1 MNEQELASHP
11 SMPLVGYGMDTMRPG
26 QSHDPDTYYQILLVT
41 PPKEKTPAKYIDTT
55 IVAKTKEEF
64 EKYLLDQAS
73 KEKLQPYYE
82 DRNISGD
89 SIGSYLPSP
98 GVVLSDG
105 FVDELFSNSVSR
117 NQIISEANNFYDS
130 IRNLLQS
137 RKISQLIST
146 TWHFYLEAKKTQTDW
161 DNFVK
166 GEWDKIDVKMLDAL
180 IAREIF
186 FVNQSNSSSELDPN
200 NLDIYYPLRSSSEAC
215 QNPRFMI
222 LPNSNAWQG
231 IALSLLMAGQAYRQ
245 IGEGENVSY
254 HQISQPIL
262 STGEIVNRYGMEVE
276 WHGYEGKIKELSMNP
291 GGSSTAFQV
300 VVPYPP
306 IPSEIN
312 LPPEHIQKWAEADDE
327 GEDFPFYSKT
337 EDGTYSIYVNYVT
350 PPYPY
355 LPLTSS

>member
-1 MNEQELASHP
+1 MNQQELSSHSLKYQMD
-11 SMPLVGYGMDTMRPG
+11 SMSPG
-26 QSHDPDTYYQILLVT
+26 QAHDPDTYYQILLVT

-55 IVAKTKEEF
+55 IVAKPKKEFDE
-64 EKYLLDQAS
+64 YVLDQETQ
-73 KEKLQPYYE
+73 EKLQPYYK
-82 DRNISGD
+82 DYNINGN

-98 GVVLSDG
+98 GAVLSDG
-105 FVDELFSNSVSR
+105 FLDELFSKSDSR
-117 NQIISEANNFYDS
+117 NKIISEANNFYDS
-130 IRNLLQS
+130 TRALLQN

-146 TWHFYLEAKKTQTDW
+146 TWHFYLEAKTTTEASNW
-161 DNFVK
+161 VNFVN
-166 GEWDKIDVKMLDAL
+166 GEWEQIDPKMLDAL

-186 FVNQSNSSSELDPN
+186 FVNQSNSPSKLDPN
-200 NLDIYYPLRSSSEAC
+200 NLDIYYPLGSASEPGQKA
-215 QNPRFMI
+215 RFMI
-222 LPNSNAWQG
+222 LPSSNAWQG

-276 WHGYEGKIKELSMNP
+276 WHGYEGKIKELNMTP

-327 GEDFPFYSKT
+327 GEELPFYSKT
-337 EDGTYSIYVNYVT
+337 EDGKYSIHVNYVT

-355 LPLTSS
+355 LPLTCS